1 MATEHILG
9 SLPHQKE
16 RRLISSTIAY
26 FRVGS
31 LRVNMEGDSKQRLG
45 WVCAQLF
52 LSLLFINSRNIKW
65 LSRGRNQVSED
76 SALAFLWLRVF
87 RLHLNSFPLSP
98 GRRLTCRREL
108 STSKAF
114 SSETANRWWLQKARI
129 RGRFPE
135 TVCEHLKSRCCS
147 TSLRGPYQH
156 LSLPDPFAL
165 RCLGKVFYV
174 CKPSHVEK
182 VLH

>member
-1 MATEHILG
+1 MNINASFLCSCNCENVQFVKLKWPQNI
-9 SLPHQKE
+9 SLDHFRQKE

-26 FRVGS
+26 FQVGS

-45 WVCAQLF
+45 WACAQPF
-52 LSLLFINSRNIKW
+52 LYLLFINSRNIKW

-108 STSKAF
+108 STSKAP
-114 SSETANRWWLQKARI
+114 SSETANRWWL
-129 RGRFPE
+129 
-135 TVCEHLKSRCCS
+135 
-147 TSLRGPYQH
+147 
-156 LSLPDPFAL
+156 
-165 RCLGKVFYV
+165 
-174 CKPSHVEK
+174 
-182 VLH
+182 